1 MNNIFVLTNAFQ
13 WSGGSKKIC
22 LKKLF
27 FLFHVFSICCLFAN
41 AQPAVK
47 EAPKGFG
54 PAPSK

>member
-1 MNNIFVLTNAFQ
+1 MNNIFVLTKAFQ
-13 WSGGSKKIC
+13 WTKGSKKIY

-41 AQPAVK
+41 AQQAGK

-54 PAPSK
+54 PAPFN